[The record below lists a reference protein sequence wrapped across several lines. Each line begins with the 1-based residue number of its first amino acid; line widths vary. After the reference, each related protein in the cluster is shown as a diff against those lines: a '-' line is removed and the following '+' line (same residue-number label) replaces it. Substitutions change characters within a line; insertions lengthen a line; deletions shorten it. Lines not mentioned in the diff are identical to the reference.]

1 LEVYEVSE
9 ERILAEL
16 RPATIHRE
24 LHRYHLSNPDLRT
37 ALANAAVK
45 SLGSAGSWA
54 LLNTYLHIL
63 PRFTKVVRNENT
75 GEVGLTIDDQ
85 AINEAIKEERKN
97 GSEEFKFYVKAS
109 EAIKPRASDYL
120 VFSLYEEVLKTI
132 LVMTK
137 GYRNIN
143 LRLLNLISPPNI
155 NLTARFGE
163 ESGGGVPYLAGRMD
177 IEGRIPHQPQAPP
190 TEQEQGEHKFSY
202 RDLLKRRGRR

>member
-1 LEVYEVSE
+1 MSE
-9 ERILAEL
+9 EKILAEL
-16 RPATIHRE
+16 SPEKIHRE
-24 LHRYHLSNPDLRT
+24 LHRYHISNPDLRT

-54 LLNTYLHIL
+54 LLNTYLYIL
-63 PRFTKVVRNENT
+63 PRFTKVVRNSVT
-75 GEVGLTIDDQ
+75 GEVGLTISDE

-109 EAIKPRASDYL
+109 EAIKPRATDYL
-120 VFSLYEEVLKTI
+120 TFSLYEEVLKTT
-132 LVMTK
+132 LVMTS

-163 ESGGGVPYLAGRMD
+163 EGGGVPYLAGRMD
-177 IEGRIPHQPQAPP
+177 IEGRIPHQPQASDM
-190 TEQEQGEHKFSY
+190 EQEQAERKLSY
-202 RDLLKRRGRR
+202 RDFSKRMGRR

>member
-1 LEVYEVSE
+1 MSE
-9 ERILAEL
+9 EKILAEL
-16 RPATIHRE
+16 SPEKIHRE
-24 LHRYHLSNPDLRT
+24 LHRYHISNPDLRT

-45 SLGSAGSWA
+45 SLGPAGSWA
-54 LLNTYLHIL
+54 LLNTYLYIL
-63 PRFTKVVRNENT
+63 PRFTKVVRNPVT
-75 GEVGLTIDDQ
+75 GEVGLTINDEE
-85 AINEAIKEERKN
+85 INEAIKEERKN

-109 EAIKPRASDYL
+109 EAIKPRATDYL
-120 VFSLYEEVLKTI
+120 TFSLYEEVLKTI

-177 IEGRIPHQPQAPP
+177 IEGRIPHQPQASDM
-190 TEQEQGEHKFSY
+190 EQERDERKFSY

>member
-1 LEVYEVSE
+1 MSE

-16 RPATIHRE
+16 SPEKIHRE
-24 LHRYHLSNPDLRT
+24 LHRYHISNPDLRT

-97 GSEEFKFYVKAS
+97 GGEEFKFYVKAS

-120 VFSLYEEVLKTI
+120 VFSLYEEVLKTT

-163 ESGGGVPYLAGRMD
+163 EGRSGEPYEWGRME
-177 IEGRIPHQPQAPP
+177 IRGPS
-190 TEQEQGEHKFSY
+190 EQEFQTSEKEQESKGKKISY
-202 RDLLKRRGRR
+202 QELWRRMRK

>member
-1 LEVYEVSE
+1 MSE

-16 RPATIHRE
+16 SPEKIHRE
-24 LHRYHLSNPDLRT
+24 LHRYHISNPDLRT

-120 VFSLYEEVLKTI
+120 VFSLYEEVLKTT

-143 LRLLNLISPPNI
+143 LRLLNLISSPNI
-155 NLTARFGE
+155 NLTARLGE
-163 ESGGGVPYLAGRMD
+163 EGGGVPYLAGRMD

-190 TEQEQGEHKFSY
+190 AEQEQGEHKFSY

>member
-1 LEVYEVSE
+1 MSE
-9 ERILAEL
+9 EKILAEL
-16 RPATIHRE
+16 SPEKIHRE
-24 LHRYHLSNPDLRT
+24 LHRYHISNPDLRT

-54 LLNTYLHIL
+54 LLNTYLYIL
-63 PRFTKVVRNENT
+63 PRFTKVVRNSVT
-75 GEVGLTIDDQ
+75 GEVGLTISDE

-109 EAIKPRASDYL
+109 EAIKPRATDYL
-120 VFSLYEEVLKTI
+120 TFSLYEEVLKTT
-132 LVMTK
+132 LVMTS

-163 ESGGGVPYLAGRMD
+163 EGGGVPYLAGRMD
-177 IEGRIPHQPQAPP
+177 IEGRIPHQPQASDM
-190 TEQEQGEHKFSY
+190 EQERDERKFSY